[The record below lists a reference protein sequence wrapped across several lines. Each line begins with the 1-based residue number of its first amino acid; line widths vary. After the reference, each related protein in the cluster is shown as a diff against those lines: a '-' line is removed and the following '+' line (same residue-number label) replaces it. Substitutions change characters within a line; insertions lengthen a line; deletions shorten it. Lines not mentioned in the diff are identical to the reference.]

1 MSRPSR
7 RRIPPMTELD
17 KVRGVA
23 MIVDREPA
31 AGDSSTRRSQ
41 AFAFLSIFHPE
52 FTLTERIRMANEISR
67 AEGASDGE

>member
-1 MSRPSR
+1 
-7 RRIPPMTELD
+7 
-17 KVRGVA
+17 

-67 AEGASDGE
+67 AEGASDGA